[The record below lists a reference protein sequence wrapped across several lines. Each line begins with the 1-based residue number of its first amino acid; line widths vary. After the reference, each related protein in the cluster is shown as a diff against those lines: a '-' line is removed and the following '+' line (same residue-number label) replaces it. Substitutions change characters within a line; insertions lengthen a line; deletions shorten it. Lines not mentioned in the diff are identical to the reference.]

1 MLEGKSVVVTGAGR
15 GIGRDIALL
24 LAAKGARVVV
34 NDLGGSDKGDGAD
47 DAPARL
53 EPSEPAELSESGSPV
68 ELPAN
73 PAGLTNAPSSISR
86 SGDACVGTHS

>member
-47 DAPARL
+47 DAPAR
-53 EPSEPAELSESGSPV
+53 EVVRV
-68 ELPAN
+68 ELADGEEF
-73 PAGLTNAPSSISR
+73 AIRFDCCLDRG
-86 SGDACVGTHS
+86 